1 MTDPYERLA
10 YDYDEFGDIS
20 DYLGDEKDF
29 FETLFKKHGVR
40 SVLDCACGTGQHLY
54 MMLRL
59 GLAVEGSDYS
69 ASMLEVAKKNLV
81 QAGAEI
87 ALKQCDF
94 RFLETKFGNTFDA
107 VVCLTNALPH
117 LHTDDDLVMAL
128 KSMRSR
134 LNDGGILVLTSGT
147 TPYTLAKTPP
157 IEVVVNKEDFSRVFV
172 KESKDGFL
180 TIHILDLFHSAKRT
194 ESNQYDIVNKILL
207 DSDYKRLL
215 EHAGYSCI
223 HIYGDYQSGEYESVS
238 SRRIIV
244 VGEK

>member
-1 MTDPYERLA
+1 MSDPYAKFA

-29 FETLFKKHGVR
+29 FEALFKEYGVR

-54 MMLRL
+54 MMNRL

-69 ASMLEVAKKNLV
+69 TPMLEVAKKNM
-81 QAGAEI
+81 ACKDADI
-87 ALKQCDF
+87 FLKQCDF
-94 RFLETKFGNTFDA
+94 RFLESKFEDTFDA

-117 LHTDDDLVMAL
+117 LHTDNDLIMAL
-128 KSMRSR
+128 KSMHSR

-157 IEVVVNKEDFSRVFV
+157 IEVVVNREDFSRIFV
-172 KESKDGFL
+172 KESKNGFL
-180 TIHILDLFHSAKRT
+180 TIHVLDLFHSAKRT
-194 ESNQYDIVNKILL
+194 ESNQYDIVNKILF
-207 DSDYKRLL
+207 DKDYKRLL
-215 EHAGYSCI
+215 EQAGYSGI
-223 HIYGDYQSGEYESVS
+223 HFYGDYQMNAFENDT

-244 VGEK
+244 VAEK